1 MSGPA
6 ETSRRRTTVRS
17 VSLVPDQLAL
27 LQDHRALELS
37 LLAAVEEDGPAEY
50 GAVFTRPWVVEL
62 ILDLAG
68 FTADRDLAAMHAIE
82 PACGDGAFL
91 GPMVE
96 RLAESCAR
104 HGRPLADAAGAL
116 YACDLQPSHV
126 ESSRALIAGVLVDNG
141 AALSEVEHLAA
152 GWVHHDDFLLSD
164 HRDAVADFVL
174 GNPPYIRLEDVSIV
188 RGAAYR
194 QACKTMGGRADIFV
208 GFYEVGLRALRP
220 GGTLGFICAD
230 RWMRNQYGARLRQF
244 VSERYAVEVT
254 VEMHDVDAFTQDV
267 SAYPSITILRRAE
280 QGPAMVVNAHRAFDE
295 QSAGRLRRW
304 SHERPAHDPDFDA
317 AELPSWFDGQLSWPA
332 GSPERLALIAEL
344 ERRLPP
350 LQNLTTATKV
360 GIGVATGAD
369 KVFITKDDDLVESE
383 HLLPMAMGRDT
394 MSGKLQ
400 WSGHYLVSPWAPDN
414 SGLVDLADAPR
425 MAAYFETHA
434 DALLK
439 RNVATRRPKQW
450 YRTIDRVEHT
460 LTGKRKLLFP
470 DIKATAHPV
479 LDDGQ
484 TYPHHNLYWVTSDGW
499 DIEVLGGLLLSR
511 VAQMFIE
518 AYAVKM
524 RGGYFRFQ
532 AQYLRRIR
540 VPEVAAVG
548 PAARRQLRQAFHER
562 DVERATKA
570 ALDLYEIDG
579 LPR

>member
-1 MSGPA
+1 
-6 ETSRRRTTVRS
+6 VS
-17 VSLVPDQLAL
+17 VAPNQLAL
-27 LQDHRALELS
+27 LEDRHALELS
-37 LLAAVEEDGPAEY
+37 LLAALEENEPTEY

-91 GPMVE
+91 GPIVQ
-96 RLAESCAR
+96 RLAESCAV
-104 HGRPLADAAGAL
+104 HGRPLIDAANAL

-126 ESSRALIAGVLVDNG
+126 ESSRRLIARTLNDHGVE
-141 AALSEVEHLAA
+141 AADAEQLAA

-164 HRDAVADFVL
+164 HRHAVADFVL

-194 QACKTMGGRADIFV
+194 RACKTMGGRADIFV

-220 GGTLGFICAD
+220 AGVLGFICAD
-230 RWMRNQYGARLRQF
+230 RWMRNQYGARLRQL
-244 VSERYAVEVT
+244 VSERYAMEAT
-254 VEMHDVDAFTQDV
+254 IEMHDVNAFAQDV
-267 SAYPSITILRRAE
+267 SAYPSITILRRAD
-280 QGPAMVVNAHRAFDE
+280 QGPAMVVNAYGGFDE
-295 QSAGRLRRW
+295 QSADRLRCW
-304 SHERPAHDPDFDA
+304 SHKRSAHDPDFDA
-317 AELPSWFDGQLSWPA
+317 AELPSWFDGQLSWPT
-332 GSPERLALIAEL
+332 GSPERLALIADL
-344 ERRLPP
+344 EHRLPP
-350 LQNLTTATKV
+350 LEDLTTSTKV

-369 KVFITKDDDLVESE
+369 KVFITRDPDLVESE
-383 HLLPMAMGRDT
+383 QLLPMAMGRDT

-414 SGLVDLADAPR
+414 SGLVDLSGLPR
-425 MAAYFETHA
+425 LAEYFEKHA
-434 DALLK
+434 QALLK
-439 RNVATRRPKQW
+439 RNVAERRPKQW
-450 YRTIDRVEHT
+450 YRTIDRIDHT
-460 LTGKRKLLFP
+460 LTGKPKLLFP

-479 LDDGQ
+479 LDDGE
-484 TYPHHNLYWVTSDGW
+484 TYPHHNLYCVTSEGW

-540 VPEVAAVG
+540 VPQRDTVE
-548 PAARRQLRQAFHER
+548 PAAQQQLRQAFHDR
-562 DVERATKA
+562 DTERATKT
-570 ALDLYEIDG
+570 ALDLYGIEH

>member
-1 MSGPA
+1 L
-6 ETSRRRTTVRS
+6 
-17 VSLVPDQLAL
+17 VSIAPDQLTL
-27 LQDHRALELS
+27 LKDRHALELS
-37 LLAAVEEDGPAEY
+37 LLAAMEEDEPTEY
-50 GAVFTRPWVVEL
+50 GAVFTRRWVVEL

-91 GPMVE
+91 GPLVE
-96 RLAESCAR
+96 RLAESCAM
-104 HGRPLADAAGAL
+104 HGRPLTDAADAL
-116 YACDLQPSHV
+116 HACDLQPSHV
-126 ESSRALIAGVLVDNG
+126 DSSRRLIVGVLTDHG
-141 AALSEVEHLAA
+141 AELSEAEQLAA

-164 HRDAVADFVL
+164 HRDGVADFVI

-194 QACKTMGGRADIFV
+194 RACQTMGGRADIFV

-220 GGTLGFICAD
+220 GGALGFICAD

-244 VSERYAVEVT
+244 VSERYAVEAT
-254 VEMHDVDAFTQDV
+254 VEMHDVDAFAEDV

-280 QGPAMVVNAHRAFDE
+280 QGPAMVVNAYGSFSE
-295 QSAGRLRRW
+295 QSADRLRRW

-317 AELPSWFDGQLSWPA
+317 AELPSWFDGQLSWPT
-332 GSPERLALIAEL
+332 GSPERLALVAEL
-344 ERRLPP
+344 EHRLPP
-350 LQNLTTATKV
+350 LEDPATTTKV

-369 KVFITKDDDLVESE
+369 KVFITKDADLVEPE
-383 HLLPMAMGRDT
+383 QLLPMAMGRDT
-394 MSGKLQ
+394 MTGKLE
-400 WSGHYLVSPWAPDN
+400 WSEHYLVSPWAPDN
-414 SGLVDLADAPR
+414 SGLVDLADVPR
-425 MAAYFETHA
+425 LAEYFETHA
-434 DALLK
+434 AALLK
-439 RNVATRRPKQW
+439 RNVAERRPKQW
-450 YRTIDRVEHT
+450 YRTIDRVDHT

-479 LDDGQ
+479 LDEGK
-484 TYPHHNLYWVTSDGW
+484 TYPHHNLYWVTSEGW

-511 VAQMFIE
+511 VAQMFVE

-540 VPEVAAVG
+540 VPHIDNIK
-548 PAARRQLRQAFHER
+548 PAAQKQLRTAFAER
-562 DVERATKA
+562 DTERATKT
-570 ALDLYEIDG
+570 ALKLYRIDE